1 MKGFISL
8 FLPKAFLSLAGHQL
22 RFTATGYFSGS
33 IVTQPNLE
41 ICLPSL
47 FQGIWSSSKTP
58 GTVPL
63 LEATLLSY
71 L

>member
-33 IVTQPNLE
+33 IVAQPYLE

-47 FQGIWSSSKTP
+47 FQGICSSKTP